1 MQLKNTNHENI
12 NQLDQNE
19 RLDWGTFWDTIV
31 SPMCN
36 RFKKIQ
42 DELEK
47 LNDDWIEVCEK
58 FAVEKTAKP

>member
-1 MQLKNTNHENI
+1 
-12 NQLDQNE
+12 
-19 RLDWGTFWDTIV
+19 
-31 SPMCN
+31 MCN